1 MISCSLTW
9 LGGEGGRQGKR
20 GVMLVKAQALSSLL
34 GEEKQGPG
42 SSFAKK
48 EKTLSSGTLCSA
60 LPGRKGPSIPVLQEE
75 ANETK
80 TRCPEDLQS

>member
-1 MISCSLTW
+1 MAPSGWAGMISCSLTW

-48 EKTLSSGTLCSA
+48 EKTQLWDSVLCCPRQKGSEH
-60 LPGRKGPSIPVLQEE
+60 PGAPGGGK
-75 ANETK
+75 
-80 TRCPEDLQS
+80 